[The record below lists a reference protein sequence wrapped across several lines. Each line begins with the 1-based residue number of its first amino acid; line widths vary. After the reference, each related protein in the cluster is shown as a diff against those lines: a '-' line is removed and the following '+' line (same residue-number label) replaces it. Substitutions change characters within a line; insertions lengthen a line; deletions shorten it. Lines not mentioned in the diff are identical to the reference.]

1 MFDFDSP
8 TPSDSSDPE
17 ASDKSAVA
25 IKTNSG
31 ANRFLFQSGA
41 PQKHGHA
48 HASRITH
55 SNRTHT
61 LDTSPRSMGPASMR
75 KEHGPDFPEL
85 RAELNQAFSIRDIQ
99 VPVTKQTSTLQG
111 TPVASSV
118 GNANPSAASFGTH
131 PTLYSRYKGIG
142 KSQEGIQIMARI
154 WP

>member
-8 TPSDSSDPE
+8 TPSESSDPE

-41 PQKHGHA
+41 SHRQG
-48 HASRITH
+48 RITH
-55 SNRTHT
+55 SNRTHA
-61 LDTSPRSMGPASMR
+61 LDASPRPLGPASIR
-75 KEHGPDFPEL
+75 KEHGQDLPEL

-99 VPVTKQTSTLQG
+99 VPVSKQTSTLQG
-111 TPVASSV
+111 NPVPSSV
-118 GNANPSAASFGTH
+118 GNANPTAASFGTH

-142 KSQEGIQIMARI
+142 KPQEGI
-154 WP
+154 P